1 MQWLAESLDKKANET
16 AEDTIRRY
24 LASKFYKD
32 HMQTY
37 KKRPIYWLF
46 SSGKQGLSRRWC
58 TCTAITKV
66 LWHVCVLNT
75 SCH

>member
-1 MQWLAESLDKKANET
+1 MLWLAESLDKKASET

-37 KKRPIYWLF
+37 KSVRSTGY
-46 SSGKQGLSRRWC
+46 SVVVNRGLSRRWC
-58 TCTAITKV
+58 TCTAITKA
-66 LWHVCVLNT
+66 LWHVCVLNM